1 IDQDESW
8 SKSWNSFKN
17 LMQIKDFRNQC
28 INYHSGIK
36 PNSYFETKSEIDTY
50 TTLIEETDKEKK
62 ITSKILNNVKE
73 KLSQTSFNIDIVQ
86 FENEITELLTELENL
101 KIKEEKCKEDLH
113 DLYHLKANYEVQIN
127 IINQAILESHK
138 DYN

>member
-1 IDQDESW
+1 
-8 SKSWNSFKN
+8 
-17 LMQIKDFRNQC
+17 MQIKDYRNQC

-36 PNSYFETKSEIDTY
+36 PNSYFETKREIDTY

-62 ITSKILNNVKE
+62 ITLKILDNVKE

-101 KIKEEKCKEDLH
+101 
-113 DLYHLKANYEVQIN
+113 
-127 IINQAILESHK
+127 
-138 DYN
+138 